1 MIKHIFISVLCLLIL
16 VNCGGGGAG
25 NPIVDPEPEPD
36 TAPEGNNTVWLEAS
50 PESQGFDTTALA
62 AAFDAAFKDGY
73 YTQAGVVIVN
83 DRLIYE
89 RYRGIGSLESEA
101 LEAAGWSELVTLY
114 RARDSDSL
122 ANSWSMAKSVT
133 SLLVGIAIDRG
144 EIESLDES
152 ASNYIPAWA
161 NDARKDISIANL
173 LDMRSGLEPMC
184 IDFFSGDLQPCTS
197 AKDAEAGGDIYYA
210 DDQLSGCL
218 ARSLDLEE
226 PESRPWAALKTG
238 NFLYS
243 NCDSM
248 ALAEILFQATGKD
261 LQDYAD
267 RYLLSPLNMTA
278 LWWRD
283 NVEVG
288 QRAGNYL
295 GYCCLDARP
304 RDFAKLGQLLL
315 NDGRWNGEQVV
326 SKSYVDAIKQIATD
340 SIVQD
345 ETPSYAY
352 GLQFRTLLPQV
363 IDTQAAA
370 FPAAFSTY
378 AAAGFDEQYILI
390 DFDKSLVVV
399 RNSLYAP
406 LLFTERDGV
415 DNDSERK
422 MHIDLDLST
431 GRPNLDNTSFT
442 ATLPE
447 GIELP
452 KTEFSIQQFLYD
464 IVEAGQ

>member
-1 MIKHIFISVLCLLIL
+1 MIKHVFVSVLCLLTL
-16 VNCGGGGAG
+16 VNCGGG
-25 NPIVDPEPEPD
+25 NPTVDPAPTPE
-36 TAPEGNNTVWLEAS
+36 TNNTVWLEAS
-50 PESQGFDTTALA
+50 PESQGFDATALA
-62 AAFDAAFKDGY
+62 AAFDAAFMDGH

-89 RYRGIGSLESEA
+89 RYRGIGTLETEA
-101 LEAAGWSELVTLY
+101 LESAGWGQLVALY
-114 RARDSDSL
+114 RARDRDSL

-197 AKDAEAGGDIYYA
+197 AKDAEAGGNIYYA
-210 DDQLSGCL
+210 DDQLSACL
-218 ARSLDLEE
+218 ARSLDLAE
-226 PESRPWAALKTG
+226 PGIAAWANLKVG
-238 NFLYS
+238 SFLYS

-267 RYLLSPLNMTA
+267 RYLFSPLNITA

-315 NDGRWNGEQVV
+315 NDGGWNGEQVV
-326 SKSYVDAIKQIATD
+326 SKSYVEAIKKIATD
-340 SIVQD
+340 SIVQREPPID
-345 ETPSYAY
+345 AY
-352 GLQFRTLLPQV
+352 GLQFRTLSPQA
-363 IDTQAAA
+363 IDSQMPA
-370 FPAAFSTY
+370 FPTAFSTY
-378 AAAGFDEQYILI
+378 AAAGFDHQYILI
-390 DFDKSLVVV
+390 DFDKSLVVA

-406 LLFTERDGV
+406 LLFAERDGV

-422 MHIDLDLST
+422 MHLDIELAT
-431 GRPNLDNTSFT
+431 GRPNIANTSFT

-447 GIELP
+447 GAELP
-452 KTEFSIQQFLYD
+452 VTNGFSIQQFLYD
-464 IVEAGQ
+464 IVEAGK